1 VAAEPGGVAVGAPG
15 SKGLKANAIGFLSS
29 TVIGVASTAPAYS
42 LAVSLGLVAA
52 AVGFFS
58 PAIMIVA
65 FIPMLCI
72 AVAYYYMNRADPDCG
87 TSFAWV
93 SRAMGPVPGWLTGW
107 AIIVA
112 DIVVMA
118 SLAEVAAVYTFALFG
133 IDTSSWGSIGIAGV
147 EISIA
152 SLATVS
158 LGIAFIVVLTWIV
171 YVGIEVS
178 ARTQVALLTIELLAL
193 GAFAVV
199 ALARVATG
207 GFADGV
213 MPTLEWL
220 NPLAI
225 TDADGNFDWSALT
238 AGVIV
243 AIFIYWGWDTAATV
257 NEETT
262 NTTETPGRAAIIS
275 TLILVGTYVLVSIA
289 AQAVHGAAFLAEQG
303 EEDVLGAL
311 AGEVLGSP
319 LDKLLIIAILTSA
332 AASTQ
337 TTILPTARTALSMGA
352 KRALPAYW
360 ARTHERYLTPTSATI
375 WMGILSIVWYVGIK
389 IASENLFLDAVW
401 AMGLMIAFYYG
412 LTGFACTVYY
422 RHRLLHSIKALFLM
436 GVVPLAGG
444 LMLTAAFVK
453 SVMDLGDPEQSYSG
467 VDWFGLGPPLVITGV
482 FAIVGVVL
490 MLAQWRYMPEFF
502 HGRPEA
508 AAPEPATPEDTP
520 KPTFTAAPR
529 AR

>member
-1 VAAEPGGVAVGAPG
+1 VAAEVGGATIGAPG
-15 SKGLKANAIGFLSS
+15 SKGLKADAIGFTSN
-29 TVIGVASTAPAYS
+29 TVIGVASAAPAYS

-52 AVGFFS
+52 AVGDFS

-65 FIPMLCI
+65 FVPMLCI

-93 SRAMGPVPGWLTGW
+93 TRAMGPVPGWLTGW

-133 IDTSSWGSIGIAGV
+133 IDTASWGAVGILGQDVSVAA
-147 EISIA
+147 I
-152 SLATVS
+152 ATVA

-178 ARTQVALLTIELLAL
+178 ARTQTLLLGIELFALA
-193 GAFAVV
+193 AFVVV
-199 ALARVATG
+199 ALAQVASG
-207 GFADGV
+207 VLADGV
-213 MPTLEWL
+213 MPSFEWL
-220 NPLAI
+220 NPLGI
-225 TDADGNFDWSALT
+225 TNAEGGFDWSALT
-238 AGVIV
+238 AGVMV

-262 NTTETPGRAAIIS
+262 NTTETPGRAAVVS

-289 AQAVHGAAFLAEQG
+289 AQAVHGSAFLGEQG
-303 EEDVLGAL
+303 EEDVLAGL
-311 AGEVLGSP
+311 AGSVLGSP
-319 LDKLLIIAILTSA
+319 LDKLVILAVLTSA

-352 KRALPAYW
+352 KRALPPVW
-360 ARTHERYLTPTSATI
+360 AKMHPTYLTPTTATI

-389 IASENLFLDAVW
+389 LVSDNLFMDAVW

-412 LTGFACTVYY
+412 LTGYACAIYY
-422 RHRLLHSIKALFLM
+422 RHRLLHSVKDLLFL
-436 GVVPLAGG
+436 GLIPLAGA
-444 LMLTAAFVK
+444 LMLTAAFIK
-453 SVMDLGDPEQSYSG
+453 AVMDLGDPAQSYSG
-467 VDWFGLGPPLVITGV
+467 VAWFGVGPPLVITALFGLL
-482 FAIVGVVL
+482 GVVL
-490 MLAQWRYMPEFF
+490 MIGQWRYMPEFF
-502 HGRPEA
+502 HRHREVD
-508 AAPEPATPEDTP
+508 EPPPAE
-520 KPTFTAAPR
+520 APR
-529 AR
+529 PRLKAAGQH